1 MSESGEFP
9 KPTDNDDEL
18 VHVYIQSELDKVG
31 ININRI
37 GTDSTDRTVVTVIT
51 DKDVPKATKSNTR
64 LYAADK
70 GRTIEFQ
77 TAPSGR

>member
-18 VHVYIQSELDKVG
+18 VHVYIKSELDKVG

-51 DKDVPKATKSNTR
+51 DKDVPKTTKSNTR

-70 GRTIEFQ
+70 GMTIDFQ

>member
-9 KPTDNDDEL
+9 KPTDDDDQL
-18 VHVYIQSELDKVG
+18 VQVCIQSELEKEG
-31 ININRI
+31 INLNEI
-37 GTDSTDRTVVTVIT
+37 GTDGTDDTVVIVIT
-51 DKDVPKATKSNTR
+51 DKEVPEATKSNIR
-64 LYAADK
+64 LCAADK